1 MGEVN
6 LEIDGIWCPTCM
18 EMHPALLWHEKFDS
32 YLLKRRV
39 VWEQQTKKR
48 PNLFIGAVYKDR
60 IPSLGL
66 MEHRRK
72 GTCVCCGEW
81 THFSDLKTK
90 QFICSLECQEKNDSN
105 NL

>member
-1 MGEVN
+1 
-6 LEIDGIWCPTCM
+6 
-18 EMHPALLWHEKFDS
+18 MHPDLLWHEKFDS

-60 IPSLGL
+60 IPSRGL
-66 MEHRRK
+66 IEHRQK

-81 THFSDLKTK
+81 THFSYLKTK